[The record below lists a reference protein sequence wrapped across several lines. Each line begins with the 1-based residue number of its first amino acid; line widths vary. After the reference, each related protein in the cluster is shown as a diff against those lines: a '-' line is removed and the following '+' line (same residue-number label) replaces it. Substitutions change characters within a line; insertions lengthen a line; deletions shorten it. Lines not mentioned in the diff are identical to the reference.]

1 MVCLGLAGGGGEVP
15 GVNKKALTEADIRT
29 KFITPALVGPQ
40 GAFTGQASSPVAG
53 YHLSFTAAS
62 LRPELARI
70 VAECFLTIGDW
81 ALVKERIR
89 STNALQCRS
98 ASSGVRMESEMRQ
111 RLETLTHDQMVW
123 LAQATAEDRT
133 AMAWLA
139 ACKRIRFVFDFAAE
153 VLRDKLAAHD
163 AVLRPSDYESY
174 VESKCLPHPE
184 LGRLKPTSKN
194 KIRQVLLKML
204 TEAGL
209 LAKGSAMTI
218 HRPALSP
225 AVVRV
230 ITADSPQWLAAFLV
244 PDVEIPHR
252 RPS

>member
-1 MVCLGLAGGGGEVP
+1 ML
-15 GVNKKALTEADIRT
+15 
-29 KFITPALVGPQ
+29 
-40 GAFTGQASSPVAG
+40 SSSKQTDLQNNRSRESIEDG

-70 VAECFLTIGDW
+70 VAECFLTVGDW
-81 ALVKERIR
+81 ALVKERILA
-89 STNALQCRS
+89 TNALQCRS
-98 ASSGVRMESEMRQ
+98 ASSAIRLESEMRQ
-111 RLETLTHDQMVW
+111 RLETLTHDQMVL
-123 LAQATAEDRT
+123 LAQATVEDRT
-133 AMAWLA
+133 AIAWLA
-139 ACKRIRFVFDFAAE
+139 VCKHIRFAFEFAAE

-174 VESKCLPHPE
+174 VENKCLPHPE
-184 LGRLKPTSKN
+184 LGGLKQTSKN

-209 LAKGSAMTI
+209 LAKGSALTI

-244 PDVEIPHR
+244 PDLEISR
-252 RPS
+252 RRQS

>member
-1 MVCLGLAGGGGEVP
+1 MHGGI
-15 GVNKKALTEADIRT
+15 ADN
-29 KFITPALVGPQ
+29 
-40 GAFTGQASSPVAG
+40 

-70 VAECFLTIGDW
+70 VAECFLTVGDW
-81 ALVKERIR
+81 ALVKERILA
-89 STNALQCRS
+89 TNALQCRS
-98 ASSGVRMESEMRQ
+98 ASSAVRLELEMRQ
-111 RLETLTHDQMVW
+111 RLETLTHAQMI
-123 LAQATAEDRT
+123 LLTQATVEDRT

-139 ACKRIRFVFDFAAE
+139 ACKRSRFAFEFAAE

-163 AVLRPSDYESY
+163 AVLRPSDYEGY
-174 VESKCLPHPE
+174 VENKCLPHPE
-184 LGRLKPTSKN
+184 LAGLKPTSKI

-204 TEAGL
+204 VEAGL
-209 LAKGSAMTI
+209 VAKSTAFTI

-230 ITADSPQWLAAFLV
+230 ITADSPHWLAAFLV
-244 PDVEIPHR
+244 PDLEISHR

>member
-1 MVCLGLAGGGGEVP
+1 MPLISTNIGSGLRLRRHHLRG
-15 GVNKKALTEADIRT
+15 DI
-29 KFITPALVGPQ
+29 V
-40 GAFTGQASSPVAG
+40 SG

-70 VAECFLTIGDW
+70 VAECFLTVGDW
-81 ALVKERIR
+81 ALVKERIL

-98 ASSGVRMESEMRQ
+98 ASSAVRLESEMRQ
-111 RLETLTHDQMVW
+111 RLETLTHDQMVL
-123 LAQATAEDRT
+123 LAQATVEDRT

-139 ACKRIRFVFDFAAE
+139 VCKRIRFAFEFAAE

-174 VESKCLPHPE
+174 VENKCLPHPE
-184 LGRLKPTSKN
+184 LGRLKPTSKH

-204 TEAGL
+204 AEAGL
-209 LAKGSAMTI
+209 LTKGTALNI

-230 ITADSPQWLAAFLV
+230 ITADNPNWLAAFLV
-244 PDVEIPHR
+244 PDLEISHR